1 MSRVLLLIT
10 GLNQG
15 GAESQVIQLCLKLK
29 NNGNDVQLVTMVNPV
44 QSIASLEAAGIEV
57 FSLAMRPG
65 FPDPRAIWRFALCI
79 RKFQP
84 DVVHSHM
91 VHANLLAR
99 ISRLFT
105 RMPKLICTA
114 HNMNEGGRL
123 REWLYRVSDP
133 LCNMTTNVSED
144 AVQRY
149 IQIKAAPSN
158 KILYM
163 PNGVDLQH
171 FADRHMITAQEKME
185 LRSLRMQWNASD
197 QFIWLAVG
205 RLVPEKDYAMMLSS
219 FKRVVGYDNKAL
231 LLIVGEGPEHDKLR
245 RLVQEN
251 GLESF
256 VVFLGIR
263 QDIPNLMKLADG
275 FVLSSQWEGL
285 PMVLL
290 EASASALPIVA
301 TNVGGNRE
309 IVKHGVNG
317 YLCSSGDIESLAD
330 AMLYCMKQSGEAR
343 KEMGQ
348 AGRTHVLE
356 RYDLEQVVKQWE
368 HYYAG
373 RA

>member
-263 QDIPNLMKLADG
+263 QDIPIANITNRKIALTSIVYFSHFFMLPPSNQLPIRG
-275 FVLSSQWEGL
+275 HRRIFLHYNESSPYWIIHQK
-285 PMVLL
+285 VLL
-290 EASASALPIVA
+290 P
-301 TNVGGNRE
+301 
-309 IVKHGVNG
+309 
-317 YLCSSGDIESLAD
+317 
-330 AMLYCMKQSGEAR
+330 
-343 KEMGQ
+343 
-348 AGRTHVLE
+348 AGACINMIFRMVQL
-356 RYDLEQVVKQWE
+356 
-368 HYYAG
+368 
-373 RA
+373 